1 MKRAARGI
9 GFFVVALGVVGVA
22 APEALPGWGAH
33 LITPGALYVIAV
45 VRVIVGVV
53 LIEAAKKSR
62 MPALLRVF
70 GVVAVVAGLT
80 TPLLGVAGAHAVLD
94 AWLAARPLVVRG
106 FAVLMVGVG
115 FLIVHAAGER
125 RPL

>member
-1 MKRAARGI
+1 LKRAARGV
-9 GFFVVALGVVGVA
+9 GYLVVVLGVLGLA
-22 APEALPGWGAH
+22 APKALPGWGAH

-62 MPALLRVF
+62 MPTTLRVF
-70 GVVAVVAGLT
+70 GVVAIVAGLT
-80 TPLLGVAGAHAVLD
+80 TPLLGVGGAHAVLE

-115 FLIVHAAGER
+115 FLIVRAAGDAR
-125 RPL
+125 RP